1 MGKYSRKSRYRF
13 RVSEIKGIRLPAL
26 CVFFL
31 FGAVLGHLL
40 ARLSGGDSVLASQ
53 VQNYALLQADGLAC
67 ASFISVAILYLHYP
81 VMILLLGC
89 CSFGVVGIPMVLL
102 AEGFT
107 FSFAAASL
115 AASLG
120 LQGAFLALAA
130 FGLRSIFTVIST
142 LMLALWA
149 LERISGGEAPQ
160 RTGERFPFLCFL
172 LLAVGITLELTVVPR
187 LFSLALAALK

>member
-81 VMILLLGC
+81 VMILLLSC

-107 FSFAAASL
+107 F
-115 AASLG
+115 
-120 LQGAFLALAA
+120 AFLALAA

-160 RTGERFPFLCFL
+160 RTGERFPSLCFL
-172 LLAVGITLELTVVPR
+172 LLAVGITLELTVVPS